1 MSPSPD
7 QHKEKSEVIILE
19 NKYKIKKK
27 ISQGGFGKVYL
38 AVDKTTKKEVVVKI
52 NAELDMNDNEFA
64 IMKDLSDK
72 KL

>member
-1 MSPSPD
+1 MI
-7 QHKEKSEVIILE
+7 EGRYL
-19 NKYKIKKK
+19 IKQK

-38 AVDKTTKKEVVVKI
+38 AVDNQTKQDVVVKV

-72 KL
+72 NLPGFPNVFTSGEV